1 MLSHVLPCP
10 PRSPAEEIQEH
21 MQQLRTQ
28 TLRSL
33 SINSGSDM
41 GLAPHRQHLLQHPPQ
56 QSPLARGQYNGG
68 VGGTTGSGY
77 SWTGPGG
84 TAAGARGLPG
94 GGELPGPS
102 GDIGGN
108 GAMAGVG
115 VNGAWGSGK
124 GGTWGGAQG
133 GYDYGREDPLGA
145 ASHSLEEALSYAH
158 PTSHLLPS
166 GTTAAEGKGTGMGV
180 GGGGGAGA
188 DAVVSGA
195 ALGPQTSAFLAS
207 ILSDPNVGAEL
218 KEAAAR
224 LYQQRQQQ
232 GAAQQLWQQQQHA
245 AVLQLPVSR
254 PASTTD
260 AGQGGMRAPPAPPV
274 GVQGIK
280 SE

>member
-1 MLSHVLPCP
+1 
-10 PRSPAEEIQEH
+10 
-21 MQQLRTQ
+21 MQQLRAQ

-41 GLAPHRQHLLQHPPQ
+41 GSAPHRQRLLQHPPQ
-56 QSPLARGQYNGG
+56 QSPLAPGQYNGG
-68 VGGTTGSGY
+68 VGGTAGNGY

-84 TAAGARGLPG
+84 AAAAAGVRGLPR

-102 GDIGGN
+102 GSIGGS
-108 GAMAGVG
+108 GAVAGVG
-115 VNGAWGSGK
+115 VNGAWGGGK

-145 ASHSLEEALSYAH
+145 ASHSLGEALSYAH
-158 PTSHLLPS
+158 TANHLLPS
-166 GTTAAEGKGTGMGV
+166 GTAAAEGKGTGMGL
-180 GGGGGAGA
+180 GGGGGAGG
-188 DAVVSGA
+188 DAVVGGA

-232 GAAQQLWQQQQHA
+232 GAAQQSWQQQQQA

-260 AGQGGMRAPPAPPV
+260 AGQGGSRAPPPPPV